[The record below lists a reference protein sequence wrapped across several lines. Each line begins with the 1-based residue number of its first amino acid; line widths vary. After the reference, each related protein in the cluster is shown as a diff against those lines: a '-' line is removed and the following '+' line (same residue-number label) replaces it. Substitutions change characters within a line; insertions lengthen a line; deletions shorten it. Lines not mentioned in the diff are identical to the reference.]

1 MLKKK
6 KKSPLGTQGR
16 RTELNPRG
24 ADSDSEVEGQQK
36 GVGETPASPVFHFQN
51 GPTEEIKVG
60 TPEAM

>member
-1 MLKKK
+1 M
-6 KKSPLGTQGR
+6 S
-16 RTELNPRG
+16 PRG